1 MNFIISIIIN
11 VITIGFI
18 IYGLI
23 FSKNKQISISDYI
36 KSKINSYTKIDIL
49 IGILIGFIAMLVIY
63 LVELKLNF
71 IQVISINNLNI
82 KIIATFF
89 SLVMMAL
96 GEELLFRGFMLIGLM
111 HILKNKYIAVLIT
124 AILFGLAHAGN
135 PNATIVSVISNGLG
149 GVMYAIAFIESNS
162 IWLPFGLHFA
172 WNFFQGPIFGF
183 PVSGID
189 FGGIIEQNSA
199 VSQNLIYGGTYGP
212 EGGIIGISF
221 RILVILMLLLYYIFS
236 IKKRKKL

>member
-11 VITIGFI
+11 VITVGFI

-23 FSKNKQISISDYI
+23 ISKNKQIPISDYI
-36 KSKINSYTKIDIL
+36 RSKLSKYSQVDIL
-49 IGILIGFIAMLVIY
+49 VGIIIGFIAMLGIY

-71 IQVISINNLNI
+71 IQIKSINNLNF
-82 KIIATFF
+82 KIITTLF
-89 SLVMMAL
+89 SLAVMAL
-96 GEELLFRGFMLIGLM
+96 GEELLFRGFMLSGFI
-111 HILKNKYIAVLIT
+111 HILKNKYIAVLLT

-149 GVMYAIAFIESNS
+149 GVMYAIAFIESNG

-172 WNFFQGPIFGF
+172 WNFFQGPVFGF
-183 PVSGID
+183 PVSGMN
-189 FGGIIEQNSA
+189 FGGIIEQNTA

-221 RILVILMLLLYYIFS
+221 RILVILMLLLYYTFS
-236 IKKRKKL
+236 IKKRNK

>member
-1 MNFIISIIIN
+1 MNFLISITIN
-11 VITIGFI
+11 VITVGFI

-23 FSKNKQISISDYI
+23 ISKNKQIPLSDFV
-36 KSKINSYTKIDIL
+36 KSKFNKYSKIDIF
-49 IGILIGFIAMLVIY
+49 IGILIGFIAMLGIY

-71 IQVISINNLNI
+71 IQVKNTNNFNVKFI
-82 KIIATFF
+82 VTFC
-89 SLVMMAL
+89 SLAVMAL
-96 GEELLFRGFMLIGLM
+96 GEELLFRGFMLSGLM
-111 HILKNKYIAVLIT
+111 HILKNKYIAVWIT

-135 PNATIVSVISNGLG
+135 PNATIVSIVSNGLG

-189 FGGIIEQNSA
+189 FGGMIEQNPA
-199 VSQNLIYGGTYGP
+199 VSQNL
-212 EGGIIGISF
+212 
-221 RILVILMLLLYYIFS
+221 
-236 IKKRKKL
+236 K

>member
-11 VITIGFI
+11 VITVGFI
-18 IYGLI
+18 IYGLRI
-23 FSKNKQISISDYI
+23 SKNKQIPISDYI
-36 KSKINSYTKIDIL
+36 RSKLSKYSKIDIL
-49 IGILIGFIAMLVIY
+49 VGIIIGFIAMFGIY

-71 IQVISINNLNI
+71 IQIQSINNLNF
-82 KIIATFF
+82 KIITNF
-89 SLVMMAL
+89 SSLAMMAL
-96 GEELLFRGFMLIGLM
+96 GEELLFRGFMLSGFI
-111 HILKNKYIAVLIT
+111 HILNNKYIAVLLT

-172 WNFFQGPIFGF
+172 WNFFQGPILGF
-183 PVSGID
+183 PVSGMD
-189 FGGIIEQNSA
+189 FGGIIEQNPA

-221 RILVILMLLLYYIFS
+221 RILVILMLLLYYTFS
-236 IKKRKKL
+236 IKKRNKL

>member
-11 VITIGFI
+11 VITVGFI

-23 FSKNKQISISDYI
+23 ISKNKQIPISDYI
-36 KSKINSYTKIDIL
+36 RSKLSKYSKIDIL
-49 IGILIGFIAMLVIY
+49 VGIIIGFIAMLGIY

-71 IQVISINNLNI
+71 IQIKSINNLNF
-82 KIIATFF
+82 KIITTLF
-89 SLVMMAL
+89 SLAVMAL
-96 GEELLFRGFMLIGLM
+96 GEELLFRGFMLSGFI
-111 HILKNKYIAVLIT
+111 HILKNKYIAVLLT

-149 GVMYAIAFIESNS
+149 GVMYAIAFIESNG

-172 WNFFQGPIFGF
+172 WNFFQGPVFGF
-183 PVSGID
+183 PVSGMN
-189 FGGIIEQNSA
+189 FGGIIEQNTA

-221 RILVILMLLLYYIFS
+221 RILVILMLLLYYTFS
-236 IKKRKKL
+236 IKKRNK